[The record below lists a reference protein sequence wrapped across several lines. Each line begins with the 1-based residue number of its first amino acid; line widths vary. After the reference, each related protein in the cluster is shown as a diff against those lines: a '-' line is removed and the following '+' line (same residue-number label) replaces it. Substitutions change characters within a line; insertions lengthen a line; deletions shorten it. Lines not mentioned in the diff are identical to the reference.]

1 VPISLDSPDQRRKGM
16 KIDVF
21 THILTEKYL
30 SSYRAKAPAIEG
42 TIEVRSRPVI
52 DLNVRFRRMNRH
64 PDVLQM
70 LTIANVPLEKYVG
83 PKDAIELARIANDEL
98 AELVTEYPDR
108 FYGAAACLP
117 MNDMD
122 AALEEVDR
130 AITQLRLRG
139 IQIFSRINGETLD
152 APKFRPLFKK
162 MAEYE
167 LPIWIHPTTNDKL
180 DDDIGIFTWPFET
193 TSAMYCLVKSGV
205 FREYPD
211 IKFIVH
217 HAGAML
223 PSFGERARWLMSMAV
238 HPRIHEGFRKFY
250 VDTALYGSTPG
261 LMCAYQYYGPDHM
274 LFGTDAPLGPN
285 MVDETITSIERMDIP
300 ESDKEKILK
309 RNAVDLFRL
318 AI

>member
-1 VPISLDSPDQRRKGM
+1 M

-30 SSYRAKAPAIEG
+30 ALYRAKAPAIES
-42 TIEVRSRPVI
+42 TIEVRSRPVV
-52 DLNVRFRRMNRH
+52 DLNIRFRRMNRH

-83 PKDAIELARIANDEL
+83 PRDAVELARIANDEL
-98 AELVTEYPDR
+98 AELVTEHPDR

-117 MNDMD
+117 MNDIE
-122 AALEEVDR
+122 AAMEETDR
-130 AITQLRLRG
+130 AIKQLRLRG
-139 IQIFSRINGETLD
+139 VQIFSRINGETLD

-162 MAEYE
+162 MAEYD
-167 LPIWIHPTTNDKL
+167 LPIWIHPTTNEIL
-180 DDDIGIFTWPFET
+180 DDDVGIFTWPFET
-193 TSAMYCLVKSGV
+193 TSAMYRLVKSGV

-223 PSFGERARWLMSMAV
+223 PSFGERARWIMSMAV
-238 HPRIHEGFRKFY
+238 HPRIHEDFRKFY

-261 LMCAYQYYGPDHM
+261 LMCAYEYYGADHM
-274 LFGTDAPLGPN
+274 VFGTDAPLGPN
-285 MVDETITSIERMDIP
+285 MVDETIASIERMDIP
-300 ESDKEKILK
+300 DADKEQILK

>member
-1 VPISLDSPDQRRKGM
+1 M

-21 THILTEKYL
+21 THIMTEKYL
-30 SSYRAKAPAIEG
+30 AQFRKKAPAIER
-42 TIEVRSRPVI
+42 TIEVRARAVT
-52 DLNVRFRRMNRH
+52 DLNIRFRRMNRH

-83 PKDAIELARIANDEL
+83 PKDAIELARMANDEL
-98 AELVTEYPDR
+98 ADLVTEHPDR

-117 MNDMD
+117 MNDVD
-122 AALEEVDR
+122 AALEEADR
-130 AITQLRLRG
+130 AIRQLRLRG
-139 IQIFSRINGETLD
+139 VQIFSRINGEPLD
-152 APKFRPLFKK
+152 APQFRPLYKK
-162 MAEYE
+162 MAEYD
-167 LPIWIHPTTNDKL
+167 LPIWIHPTTNDTL
-180 DDDIGIFTWPFET
+180 DDDVGVFTWPFET
-193 TSAMYCLVKSGV
+193 TCAMYRLVKSGV
-205 FREYPD
+205 FTEYPG

-223 PSFGERARWLMSMAV
+223 PSFGERAKWIMSMAID
-238 HPRIHEGFRKFY
+238 PRIHGDFRKFY

-261 LMCAYQYYGPDHM
+261 LMCAYAYYGADHM

-285 MVDETITSIERMDIP
+285 MVDETIASIGRMSISDG
-300 ESDKEKILK
+300 DKEKILK

>member
-1 VPISLDSPDQRRKGM
+1 M

-21 THILTEKYL
+21 THIMTEKYL
-30 SSYRAKAPAIEG
+30 ALFRKKAPAIES

-52 DLNVRFRRMNRH
+52 DLTTRFRRMNRH

-83 PKDAIELARIANDEL
+83 PDDAVELARMANDEL

-117 MNDMD
+117 MNDVD
-122 AALEEVDR
+122 AALEEADR
-130 AITQLRLRG
+130 AIKQLRLRG
-139 IQIFSRINGETLD
+139 IQIFSRINGEPLD
-152 APKFRPLFKK
+152 APKFRPLYKK
-162 MAEYE
+162 MTEYD
-167 LPIWIHPTTNDKL
+167 LPIWIHPTTNEKL
-180 DDDIGIFTWPFET
+180 DDDVGIFTWPFET
-193 TSAMYCLVKSGV
+193 TSAMYRLVKSGI
-205 FREYPD
+205 FIDCPG

-223 PSFGERARWLMSMAV
+223 PSFGERARWIMSMAV
-238 HPRIHEGFRKFY
+238 HPRIHEDFRKFY

-261 LMCAYQYYGPDHM
+261 LMCAYEYYGPDHM

-285 MVDETITSIERMDIP
+285 MVEETIASIARMNISD
-300 ESDKEKILK
+300 SDKERILM

-318 AI
+318 AV